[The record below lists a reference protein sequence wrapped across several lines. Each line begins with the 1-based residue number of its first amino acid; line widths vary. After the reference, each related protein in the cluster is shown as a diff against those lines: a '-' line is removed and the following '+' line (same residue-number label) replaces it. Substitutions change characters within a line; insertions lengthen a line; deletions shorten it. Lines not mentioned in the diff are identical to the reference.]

1 MYKKLSTKIIIIL
14 VTAAILTVPSS
25 VLQVSHAQS
34 NADLQNTV
42 LEIVNRERAAV
53 GVPPLVWSDTLAAG
67 AQTWADHQAAI
78 GESVHSPGNF
88 KDYAE
93 TIAYRGPSGGTLIPM
108 VESWINEKTLYHG
121 GPMPADGGGF
131 SHYTQVVWGTTTE
144 IGCGMA
150 SGVNAEIGSVDY
162 LVCRFLPMGNFVG
175 QLPYG
180 QGAAPAVAED
190 TGAPP
195 ADQAAGDENGCT
207 VLISSQCTGAPPADQ
222 GAAAP
227 PADQGAA
234 APPADQGADGGG
246 NEN

>member
-1 MYKKLSTKIIIIL
+1 
-14 VTAAILTVPSS
+14 
-25 VLQVSHAQS
+25 
-34 NADLQNTV
+34 
-42 LEIVNRERAAV
+42 
-53 GVPPLVWSDTLAAG
+53 
-67 AQTWADHQAAI
+67 
-78 GESVHSPGNF
+78 
-88 KDYAE
+88 
-93 TIAYRGPSGGTLIPM
+93 
-108 VESWINEKTLYHG
+108 
-121 GPMPADGGGF
+121 MPADGGGF

-222 GAAAP
+222 GAG
-227 PADQGAA
+227 DQGAEGGHRGRRE
-234 APPADQGADGGG
+234 APRGLHPPTSCRRWRKRKLKRDKRVFFLF
-246 NEN
+246 